1 MGRCRL
7 SAQTMKTSLENKTIR
22 PGLLIYS
29 AGAPRPSREPRP
41 AEPAAKHRH
50 GHAIVSLLLLLIIGF
65 GLFAGYRTYRAH
77 HQTTAAPPPA
87 ATQAAAVAEGPQ
99 ECQSNDLDKRIIVSV
114 ADRHLWACEYH
125 KVVYNSPVVT
135 GMEFLAADLTPR
147 GTYKIYAKQ
156 TNVTLTG
163 QDSTGK
169 WSDPVYY
176 WMPFLDN
183 QYGTYGF
190 HDATWRPNDAFGN
203 IDPNSKNAS
212 HGCVELPLS
221 ASKWL
226 YNWAQVGTQVTVKP

>member
-1 MGRCRL
+1 
-7 SAQTMKTSLENKTIR
+7 MKTSLENKTIR

-29 AGAPRPSREPRP
+29 AGAPRPSRELQP
-41 AEPAAKHRH
+41 ATPKRRH
-50 GHAIVSLLLLLIIGF
+50 GRATVTLLLVLIIGL
-65 GLFAGYRTYRAH
+65 GLFAGYRTYHAH
-77 HQTTAAPPPA
+77 QAETPAPTPA
-87 ATQAAAVAEGPQ
+87 AAKQAAAVSEGPQ
-99 ECQSNDLDKRIIVSV
+99 ECEGNDLAKQIIVSV
-114 ADRHLWACEYH
+114 SDRHLWACEYH
-125 KVVYNSPVVT
+125 KVVYNTPVVT

-176 WMPFLDN
+176 WMPFLQN

-190 HDATWRPNDAFGN
+190 HDATWRPNNAFGN
-203 IDPNSKNAS
+203 IDPNSKDAS
-212 HGCVELPLS
+212 HGCVELPLG

-226 YNWAQVGTQVTVKP
+226 YGWARVGTQVTVKN